1 MRRVYIVSYD
11 ISESRRWRK
20 VYKAIRG
27 FGKRIQYSVF
37 RCELLPEDKVRL
49 VAKLDE
55 ILHHEQDKL
64 LVVDLGTIDGRGK
77 DCIESYGLTLEVVDR
92 IPIVV

>member
-11 ISESRRWRK
+11 ISDPRRWRK
-20 VYKAIRG
+20 VYKTVRG
-27 FGKRIQYSVF
+27 FGKRLQYSVF

-49 VAKLDE
+49 VAKVEE

-64 LVVDLGTIDGRGK
+64 IIVDLGPADGRGK
-77 DCIESYGLTLEVVDR
+77 DCIEAYGVQLCSFDRAPVV
-92 IPIVV
+92 V